1 MSFAAGLLGGVAT
14 AKDRKNRSDERAK
27 ELSVME
33 AYYGQRREAGTAG
46 TQGVAGQSLP
56 ADGGTGAT
64 FTYDGEISD
73 RPMYAFNYFREQ
85 GMPDHVAAGLVGN
98 LMQESGADINPAAV
112 GDNGNSFGAPQLNGP
127 RRIAYMGFAKE
138 RGVDPTDFRT
148 QLDYL
153 IHEGK
158 TSEKGAWDA
167 IMAATTPEDAARVA
181 SEKFWRPGTP
191 HLERRMGYATSIFK
205 NRPASEAAMPA
216 QAAAPTQWRWF
227 QSYKGQG

>member
-1 MSFAAGLLGGVAT
+1 MSFLAGLIGGA
-14 AKDRKNRSDERAK
+14 ADGLNDRRDRADRLR

-33 AYYGQRREAGTAG
+33 ALAKGRAT
-46 TQGVAGQSLP
+46 TGVAGGSGAAP

-64 FTYDGEISD
+64 FTYDGKISD

-148 QLDYL
+148 QLDYM

-167 IMAATTPEDAARVA
+167 IMAATTPEDAARIA

-191 HLERRMGYATSIFK
+191 HLDRRMGYATSIFK
-205 NRPASEAAMPA
+205 NRPASETAMPA
-216 QAAAPTQWRWF
+216 QAAAPKQWRWF
-227 QSYKGQG
+227 QNYKGQG